1 MRAGGGIPPA
11 LPYRSEREADAGDQ
25 GSRLQEVGAAEGR
38 QEVIQRDLVGKV
50 GYLERPGKLFVLLG
64 VEQVVAAEAQVEY
77 VAGLHAVGIV
87 VIVLLAGLWQ
97 GDQLRRHSP
106 IARGDG
112 IAIGGEHIAAGKT
125 DGSLLCGREGQ
136 SGSGIRHTAHDLATI
151 EAPCEGYP
159 FVSLALVADEPGG
172 LECLVVIDA
181 EPAAGQCR
189 SLGNQPAHFGWKI
202 PGSRMTERPVRLK
215 AV

>member
-50 GYLERPGKLFVLLG
+50 GYLERPGKLFVFLR
-64 VEQVVAAEAQVEY
+64 VQQVVAADAKVED
-77 VAGLHAVGIV
+77 VARLHAVGIV

-97 GDQLRRHSP
+97 GDQLRRHGS
-106 IARGDG
+106 IARSNGTTVG
-112 IAIGGEHIAAGKT
+112 REHITAGQT

-136 SGSGIRHTAHDLATI
+136 SGSGIRHAAHHLATI
-151 EAPCEGYP
+151 EAPCEGDP
-159 FVSLALVADEPGG
+159 FVSLALVAED
-172 LECLVVIDA
+172 
-181 EPAAGQCR
+181 
-189 SLGNQPAHFGWKI
+189 S
-202 PGSRMTERPVRLK
+202 
-215 AV
+215 